1 MRNSNLDY
9 SNQLVLALAKYLVSV
24 LRKYI
29 EQSYFLSFSVF
40 LLRELK
46 DLTRS
51 FYRCCKIILLFGVF
65 NPTEIHM
72 EQRNSS
78 QVSTTI
84 VLMYDTVFATRELT
98 QALFNYC
105 DHQLNTV
112 TTT

>member
-9 SNQLVLALAKYLVSV
+9 SNQLVLALAKHLVSV

-46 DLTRS
+46 DLTQS
-51 FYRCCKIILLFGVF
+51 FYRCCKIILLFRVL

-84 VLMYDTVFATRELT
+84 VLMYDTVFATCELT